1 MNAEDQN
8 GHEETTG
15 TREIG
20 AALARTRREK
30 GLSLRDVENAT
41 KIRTRYLEG
50 LEQEDFGMLP
60 DLVYVRGFLKTYANF
75 LGLDGEELSR
85 EFKERR
91 GPRRER
97 HLTTSYESSTTQ
109 SEETEQPL
117 ITPGG
122 LGGARRRRISGATL
136 LTLALAVLILAAV
149 SGGLYLVG
157 SRSSQ
162 EPSQDLQEQQQ
173 QPAEEDQQG
182 ATGGSDDPAENTTP
196 EMVRATVRVVGT
208 SSTGLTIR
216 TDGTVAYDQV
226 AQAGFSREFEAE
238 SSLNVS
244 AANGGAVE
252 VELDGQ
258 DAERLGNPGQG
269 VTREFTPEDS
279 GG

>member
-1 MNAEDQN
+1 M
-8 GHEETTG
+8 G
-15 TREIG
+15 TRDIG
-20 AALARTRREK
+20 AALARARREK
-30 GLSLRDVENAT
+30 GLSLKDVENAT
-41 KIRTRYLEG
+41 KIRTRYLQG
-50 LEQEDFGMLP
+50 LEQEDFSALP
-60 DLVYVRGFLKTYANF
+60 DPVYVRGFLKTYANF

-97 HLTTSYESSTTQ
+97 HLTSYESPTTWAN
-109 SEETEQPL
+109 ETEEPL

-122 LGGARRRRISGATL
+122 LGGAERRRISGATL

-157 SRSSQ
+157 SRSAQ
-162 EPSQDLQEQQQ
+162 EPSQDQQE
-173 QPAEEDQQG
+173 QPAEDQ
-182 ATGGSDDPAENTTP
+182 ASGGSDNPAENTTP
-196 EMVRATVRVVGT
+196 QMVQATVRVVGT
-208 SSTGLTIR
+208 STGLTIR

-226 AQAGFSREFEAE
+226 AQAGFSQEFEAE

-252 VELDGQ
+252 VEVNGRDP
-258 DAERLGNPGQG
+258 ERLATSGQG